1 MFDIGLILNIISL
14 QIGLENLKL
23 NQQQVDG
30 LMDEMKGEQNKML
43 KQIIEQNQEI
53 IKLLKESLAK

>member
-1 MFDIGLILNIISL
+1 MLDIGLILNLLSL

-30 LMDEMKGEQNKML
+30 LMNEMTGEQNKML
-43 KQIIEQNQEI
+43 NKIIEQNDEI
-53 IKLLKESLAK
+53 IKLLKELTK